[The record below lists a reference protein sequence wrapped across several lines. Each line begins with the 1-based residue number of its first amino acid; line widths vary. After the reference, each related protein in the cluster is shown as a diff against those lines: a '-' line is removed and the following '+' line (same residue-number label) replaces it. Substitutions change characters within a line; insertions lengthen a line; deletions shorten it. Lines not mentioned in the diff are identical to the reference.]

1 MQPVNEKKL
10 LISEIYLSIQ
20 GESSYTGLAC
30 TFIRLTGCPLRCRW
44 CDTSY
49 SFTGGNQCSFN
60 EIIKKVNAFSSKHVE
75 ITGGE
80 PLAQS
85 NTIDLMHELIKL
97 KYKVLLETGG
107 SITIKTVPKEV
118 HIIMDIKCP
127 GSKMEQHNLY
137 TNIEKLKPSD
147 EVKFVIANKDDFIW
161 TTETIKKYN
170 IDQKAKI
177 LLSPAWGLLQPKLLV
192 EWMLKIDIECRLN
205 LQVHKWIWSPKQK
218 GV

>member
-1 MQPVNEKKL
+1 MQTVNKKKL
-10 LISEIYLSIQ
+10 LVSEIYLSIQ
-20 GESSYTGLAC
+20 GESSYTGVAC

-49 SFTGGNQCSFN
+49 SFKGDNQHSFA
-60 EIIKKVNAFSSKHVE
+60 EIIKKVKTFSSKHVE

-80 PLAQS
+80 PLAQA

-97 KYKVLLETGG
+97 DYKVLLETGG
-107 SITIKTVPKEV
+107 SITIESVPEEV
-118 HIIMDIKCP
+118 HIIMDVKCP

-147 EVKFVIANKDDFIW
+147 EVKFVITDKDDFIW
-161 TTETIKKYN
+161 TVKTIKKYN
-170 IDQKAKI
+170 IDKKAKI
-177 LLSPAWGLLQPKLLV
+177 LLSPAWGLLPPKLLV
-192 EWMLKIDIECRLN
+192 EWMLAIDIECRLN